1 MIEKILVDDVKF
13 IGKISNILSNKK
25 ISILKNYL
33 KYKFML
39 SFHQLALPTNIGR
52 IIFNFFKKEL
62 LGVTKEK
69 SLTDTIISYIDI
81 YMPEQLGQ
89 LYLDKHFSQDTRTY
103 VQDLTKLIKMSA
115 KNIISN
121 ASWLSNATKELS
133 KEKIDM
139 MVVKIGGPTIPENYS
154 EFDDI
159 IDHNTINMTIDM
171 EIFHTKKNIMKY
183 GEKAD
188 RSKWNM
194 SSYSVNAYYSPLN
207 NEIVIPAGILHD
219 PFYSLKNDIY
229 NNLGAIGSVISH
241 EISHGFDDQG
251 RLFDKDGNYR
261 GWWLKED
268 IDKYNVIIQ
277 SIKDQF
283 DAKSILNVN
292 VSGSMTMGENI
303 ADFTGMTILT
313 NILNI
318 NKSTDEE
325 FQLLYTSY
333 AKLWKQKIR
342 DKEMVKRL
350 KTDVHAPPRLRTN
363 IILSNIDDFHR
374 VFSITKKHKMF
385 IEDKKR
391 FKLWK

>member
-1 MIEKILVDDVKF
+1 
-13 IGKISNILSNKK
+13 
-25 ISILKNYL
+25 
-33 KYKFML
+33 
-39 SFHQLALPTNIGR
+39 
-52 IIFNFFKKEL
+52 
-62 LGVTKEK
+62 
-69 SLTDTIISYIDI
+69 
-81 YMPEQLGQ
+81 MPEQLGQ

-251 RLFDKDGNYR
+251 RLFDKAGNYR

-268 IDKYNVIIQ
+268 IDKY
-277 SIKDQF
+277 S
-283 DAKSILNVN
+283 
-292 VSGSMTMGENI
+292 NI
-303 ADFTGMTILT
+303 FTGFCFCEGF
-313 NILNI
+313 
-318 NKSTDEE
+318 S
-325 FQLLYTSY
+325 
-333 AKLWKQKIR
+333 
-342 DKEMVKRL
+342 
-350 KTDVHAPPRLRTN
+350 
-363 IILSNIDDFHR
+363 SN
-374 VFSITKKHKMF
+374 S
-385 IEDKKR
+385 
-391 FKLWK
+391 